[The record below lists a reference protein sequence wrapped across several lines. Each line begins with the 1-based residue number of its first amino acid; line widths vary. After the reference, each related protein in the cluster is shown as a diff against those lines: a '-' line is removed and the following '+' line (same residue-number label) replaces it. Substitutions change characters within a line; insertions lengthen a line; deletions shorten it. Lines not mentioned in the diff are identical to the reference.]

1 MSCDGIHLGGERS
14 LARKAKPKTPPANP
28 DAALIA
34 AAMALA
40 ASRGWRGL
48 AMADIAAEAGIP
60 LADALRIF
68 PDRNRL
74 LSAFRK
80 RIDADVMAGAAAHLD
95 AEETPRDRL
104 FDVLMRRFDALAPHK
119 RGIGAA
125 LSALPGEPPAAL
137 CHGLGLLASM
147 RLSLELAGIPA
158 AGISG
163 RLKAKGLAAVYANAL
178 RAWLKDDT
186 TDMAPTMAALDR
198 GLMQAERLAG
208 VLWPTSQPEPTPEA

>member
-1 MSCDGIHLGGERS
+1 M
-14 LARKAKPKTPPANP
+14 ARKAKPKTPPANP

-68 PDRNRL
+68 PDRNRF

-80 RIDADVMAGAAAHLD
+80 RIDADVMAGAAARLD
-95 AEETPRDRL
+95 TEETPRDRL
-104 FDVLMRRFDALAPHK
+104 FDVLMRRFDAMAPHK
-119 RGIGAA
+119 RGIGAV

-158 AGISG
+158 AGLSG

-178 RAWLKDDT
+178 RAWLRDDT
-186 TDMAPTMAALDR
+186 PDMAPTMAALDR

-208 VLWPTSQPEPTPEA
+208 ILWPASQPEPAPEA

>member
-1 MSCDGIHLGGERS
+1 M
-14 LARKAKPKTPPANP
+14 ARKAKPKTPPTDPEN
-28 DAALIA
+28 ALIG

-40 ASRGWRGL
+40 AARGWRGL
-48 AMADIAAEAGIP
+48 AMAEVAAEAGMQ
-60 LADALRIF
+60 LADAIRIY

-74 LSAFRK
+74 LAAYRR
-80 RIDADVMAGAAAHLD
+80 RIDAEVVAGSPARLD

-119 RGIGAA
+119 AGVEAILR
-125 LSALPGEPPAAL
+125 ALPGEPPAAL
-137 CHGLGLLASM
+137 CHGLGVLASM

-158 AGISG
+158 AGIPG

-186 TDMAPTMAALDR
+186 PDMAPTMAALDR

-208 VLWPTSQPEPTPEA
+208 VLWPAEQAVPAPEA